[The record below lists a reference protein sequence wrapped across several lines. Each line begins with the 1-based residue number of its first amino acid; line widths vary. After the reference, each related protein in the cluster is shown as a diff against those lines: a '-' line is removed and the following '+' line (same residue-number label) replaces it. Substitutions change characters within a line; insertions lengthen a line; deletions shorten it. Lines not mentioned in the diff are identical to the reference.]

1 MSASERPV
9 PISDEVTRP
18 YWEGAA
24 AHELR
29 IQHCDVC
36 DTYVHFPAPQ
46 CPGCAS
52 KSLSWWRVSGLGRV
66 YTYTVVHHVGALKA
80 FAEDVPYAN
89 AWVEL
94 DEQPGLRVLARLACD
109 PGEVAIGMRVEVC
122 FVDRE
127 DVTLPYF
134 RPAES

>member
-1 MSASERPV
+1 VTVPDRPV

-29 IQHCDVC
+29 IQHCDPC
-36 DTYVHFPAPQ
+36 DRYIHFPAPQ
-46 CPGCAS
+46 CPTCARDE
-52 KSLSWWRVSGLGRV
+52 LSWRRMSGSGRV
-66 YTYTVVHHVGALKA
+66 YTYTVIHHVGGLIA
-80 FAEDVPYAN
+80 FAEDVPYVN

-94 DEQPGLRVLARLACD
+94 DEQAGLRVLARLACD
-109 PGEVAIGMRVEVC
+109 PDQATIGMRVEVS

-127 DVTLPYF
+127 NVTLPYF
-134 RPAES
+134 RPTEL